1 MNTTDQLRELLMPV
15 LGITSIDEIKPESA
29 LVRDLGAE
37 SIDFVEILYLIETEM
52 GVKIKIQEIAMT
64 EYSSDGNNLQD
75 GKISNEIAE
84 SLNKDFNTDRFTEG
98 TTVKELFE
106 SFTVKD
112 LATIIDKKKRLIN

>member
-75 GKISNEIAE
+75 GKITNEIAE
-84 SLNKDFNTDRFTEG
+84 RLNKDFNTDRFTEG

-112 LATIIDKKKRLIN
+112 LATIIDKKIDS

>member
-64 EYSSDGNNLQD
+64 EYSSDCNNLQD

-84 SLNKDFNTDRFTEG
+84 RLNKDFNTDRFTEG

-112 LATIIDKKKRLIN
+112 LATIIDKKRDS

>member
-75 GKISNEIAE
+75 GEISNEIAE
-84 SLNKDFNTDRFTEG
+84 RLNKDFNTDRFTEV

-112 LATIIDKKKRLIN
+112 LATIIDKKRDS

>member
-84 SLNKDFNTDRFTEG
+84 RLNKNFNTDRFTEG

>member
-37 SIDFVEILYLIETEM
+37 SIDFVEILYLIETET

>member
-84 SLNKDFNTDRFTEG
+84 RLNKDFNTDRFTEG
-98 TTVKELFE
+98 ATVKELFE

-112 LATIIDKKKRLIN
+112 LATIIDKKRDS

>member
-15 LGITSIDEIKPESA
+15 LGLTSIDEIKPESA

-84 SLNKDFNTDRFTEG
+84 RLNKDFNTDRFTEG

>member
-1 MNTTDQLRELLMPV
+1 MNTTDQLRELLIPV

-112 LATIIDKKKRLIN
+112 LATIIDKKRDS

>member
-75 GKISNEIAE
+75 GKITNEIAE
-84 SLNKDFNTDRFTEG
+84 RLNKDFNTDRFTEV

-112 LATIIDKKKRLIN
+112 LATIIDKKRDS

>member
-75 GKISNEIAE
+75 GKITNEIAE
-84 SLNKDFNTDRFTEG
+84 RLNKDFNTDRFTEG
-98 TTVKELFE
+98 TTVKKLFE

-112 LATIIDKKKRLIN
+112 LATIIDKKRDS

>member
-15 LGITSIDEIKPESA
+15 LGLTSIDEIKPESA

-75 GKISNEIAE
+75 GKITNEIAE
-84 SLNKDFNTDRFTEG
+84 RLNKDFNTDRFTEG
-98 TTVKELFE
+98 ATVKELFE

-112 LATIIDKKKRLIN
+112 LATIIDKKRDS

>member
-1 MNTTDQLRELLMPV
+1 MNTTDQHRELLMPV

-84 SLNKDFNTDRFTEG
+84 RLNKDFNTDRFTEG

>member
-37 SIDFVEILYLIETEM
+37 SIDFVEILYLIETET

-112 LATIIDKKKRLIN
+112 LATIIDKKRDS

>member
-112 LATIIDKKKRLIN
+112 LATIIDKKRDS

>member
-75 GKISNEIAE
+75 GKITNEIAE
-84 SLNKDFNTDRFTEG
+84 RLNKDFNTDRFTEG

>member
-84 SLNKDFNTDRFTEG
+84 RLNKDFNTDRFTEG

-112 LATIIDKKKRLIN
+112 LATIIDKKRDS

>member
-64 EYSSDGNNLQD
+64 EYSSDGHNLQD

-84 SLNKDFNTDRFTEG
+84 RLNKDFNTDRFTEG

>member
-1 MNTTDQLRELLMPV
+1 MNTTDQLRELLTPV

-84 SLNKDFNTDRFTEG
+84 RLNKDFNTDRFTEG

-112 LATIIDKKKRLIN
+112 LATIIDKKRDS

>member
-75 GKISNEIAE
+75 GKISNKIAE
-84 SLNKDFNTDRFTEG
+84 RLNKDFNTDRFTEG

>member
-75 GKISNEIAE
+75 GKITNEIAE
-84 SLNKDFNTDRFTEG
+84 RLNKDFNTDRFTEG

-112 LATIIDKKKRLIN
+112 LATIIDKKRDS

>member
-37 SIDFVEILYLIETEM
+37 SIDFVEILYLIVTEM

-84 SLNKDFNTDRFTEG
+84 RLNKDFNTDRFTEG

>member
-29 LVRDLGAE
+29 LVRDLRAE

-75 GKISNEIAE
+75 GKITNEIAE
-84 SLNKDFNTDRFTEG
+84 RLNKDFNTDRFTEG

-112 LATIIDKKKRLIN
+112 LATIIDKKRDS

>member
-64 EYSSDGNNLQD
+64 EYSSDGKNLQD
-75 GKISNEIAE
+75 GKITNEIAE
-84 SLNKDFNTDRFTEG
+84 RLNKDFNTDRFKEG

>member
-84 SLNKDFNTDRFTEG
+84 RLNKDFNTDRFTEG

>member
-84 SLNKDFNTDRFTEG
+84 RLNKNFNTDRFTEG

-112 LATIIDKKKRLIN
+112 LATIIDKKRDS

>member
-75 GKISNEIAE
+75 GKITNEIAE
-84 SLNKDFNTDRFTEG
+84 RLNKDFNTDRFTEG
-98 TTVKELFE
+98 ATVKELFE

-112 LATIIDKKKRLIN
+112 LATIIDKKRDS

>member
-1 MNTTDQLRELLMPV
+1 MNTTDQLRELLTPV

-84 SLNKDFNTDRFTEG
+84 RLNKDFNTDRFTEG

>member
-15 LGITSIDEIKPESA
+15 LGLTSIDEIKPESA

-75 GKISNEIAE
+75 VKITNEIAE
-84 SLNKDFNTDRFTEG
+84 RLNKDFNTDRFTEG

-112 LATIIDKKKRLIN
+112 LATIIDKKRDS

>member
-84 SLNKDFNTDRFTEG
+84 RLNKDFNTDRFTEG

-112 LATIIDKKKRLIN
+112 LATIIDKKKRFIN

>member
-75 GKISNEIAE
+75 GKITNEIAE
-84 SLNKDFNTDRFTEG
+84 REISEILNIPPGRETG
-98 TTVKELFE
+98 
-106 SFTVKD
+106 
-112 LATIIDKKKRLIN
+112 AIIPIGYKL

>member
-75 GKISNEIAE
+75 GKITNEIAKR
-84 SLNKDFNTDRFTEG
+84 LNKDFNTDRFTEG

-112 LATIIDKKKRLIN
+112 LATIIDKKKRFIN

>member
-15 LGITSIDEIKPESA
+15 LGLTSIDEIKPESA

-75 GKISNEIAE
+75 GKITNEIAE
-84 SLNKDFNTDRFTEG
+84 RLNKDFNTDRFTEG